1 MAEAANR
8 AQRQLDRALGH
19 AGLARVG
26 SVIAVAGAHVLAVRA
41 LGPAVYGDFVFAES
55 LVFALNLLAIFGSHI
70 SVFAIGSRERPATV
84 ATLLR
89 AATSLIAGGLLLEV
103 LVLGLLL
110 ALAQQLFPHSRYAD
124 PAWLWR
130 VTAAIAGMSLYRVI
144 AELIRIEIG
153 VALANYFSGRGN
165 GFVASLWLLPLLALA
180 LSLGLKLDALDL
192 LAGFAIAQWL
202 GVLIGLVFLLP
213 ALRQPPPATALR
225 HQEVIAEMLRR
236 GRSITITQIAQLTVV
251 SLDVWLLAMLAPAYA
266 LGVYGLA
273 KRFANWL
280 IVPVGLVGQSALKHA
295 VAEFREAGRISS
307 ELEAAFRRAVRRSWW
322 LVALLVAIATVLPA
336 SWLTAVAGP
345 TAVLARPL
353 FVALGI
359 GQLLRLA
366 FGNGG
371 MILSAAGLE
380 TENLRAYL
388 VGNVAALVAAL
399 AIIPIAGVWGAVAAY
414 STGTVIAALLVSRAC
429 QRRMDFRCDLLG

>member
-1 MAEAANR
+1 MAEAASK

-70 SVFAIGSRERPATV
+70 SVFAIGSRERPAT
-84 ATLLR
+84 ARTMLT
-89 AATSLIAGGLLLEV
+89 AAASLIGGWLLLE
-103 LVLGLLL
+103 LLLL

-130 VTAAIAGMSLYRVI
+130 ITAAVAGMSLYRVI
-144 AELIRIEIG
+144 AELIRIEVG

-165 GFVASLWLLPLLALA
+165 GFVASLWLLPLLVLALA
-180 LSLGLKLDALDL
+180 TGTKLDALDL

-202 GVLIGLVFLLP
+202 GVLIGLAFLLP

-225 HQEVIAEMLRR
+225 HRDVIAEMLRR

-273 KRFANWL
+273 KRFATWL

-295 VAEFREAGRISS
+295 VAEFREAGRISA
-307 ELEAAFRRAVRRSWW
+307 ELEAAFRRAVLRSWW
-322 LVALLVAIATVLPA
+322 LVASLVVIAAVLPA
-336 SWLTAVAGP
+336 SWLQAIAGP
-345 TAVLARPL
+345 TAVLARPF
-353 FVALGI
+353 FVALGL

-380 TENLRAYL
+380 AENLRAYL
-388 VGNVAALVAAL
+388 VGNGAALVAAL
-399 AIIPIAGVWGAVAAY
+399 AIIPIAGPWGAVAAY
-414 STGTVIAALLVSRAC
+414 STGTVIAAVLVSRAC
-429 QRRMDFRCDLLG
+429 KRRMDFHCDLLGQR

>member
-1 MAEAANR
+1 MAEATSR

-41 LGPAVYGDFVFAES
+41 LGPAVYGDFVLAES

-70 SVFAIGSRERPATV
+70 SVFAIGSRERPAT
-84 ATLLR
+84 ASTMLT
-89 AATSLIAGGLLLEV
+89 AAASLIGGCLLLE
-103 LVLGLLL
+103 LLAL

-124 PAWLWR
+124 PAWLWLI
-130 VTAAIAGMSLYRVI
+130 TAAVAGMSLYRVI
-144 AELIRIEIG
+144 AELIRIEVG

-180 LSLGLKLDALDL
+180 LATRMRLDALDL

-202 GVLIGLVFLLP
+202 GALIGLVFLLP

-225 HQEVIAEMLRR
+225 RQDVIAEMLRR
-236 GRSITITQIAQLTVV
+236 GRSITVTQIAQLTVV

-273 KRFANWL
+273 KRFATWL

-295 VAEFREAGRISS
+295 VAEFRAAGRISA

-322 LVALLVAIATVLPA
+322 LVALLVAIAAVLPS
-336 SWLTAVAGP
+336 SWLQVIAGP
-345 TAVLARPL
+345 TAVLARPF
-353 FVALGI
+353 FVALGL

-380 TENLRAYL
+380 AENLRAYL
-388 VGNVAALVAAL
+388 VGNIAALVAAL
-399 AIIPIAGVWGAVAAY
+399 AIIPIAGAWGAVAAY
-414 STGTVIAALLVSRAC
+414 STGTVTAAVLVSRAC
-429 QRRMDFRCDLLG
+429 QRRMDFRCDLLGRR

>member
-1 MAEAANR
+1 MAEAASK

-84 ATLLR
+84 VTLLS
-89 AATSLIAGGLLLEV
+89 AATSLIAGWLLLEL
-103 LVLGLLL
+103 LVL
-110 ALAQQLFPHSRYAD
+110 ALAQQLFPRSRYAD

-130 VTAAIAGMSLYRVI
+130 ITAAVAGMSLYRVI

-180 LSLGLKLDALDL
+180 LATGMKLDALDL

-213 ALRQPPPATALR
+213 ALRQPPPARALR
-225 HQEVIAEMLRR
+225 RKEVIAEMLRR
-236 GRSITITQIAQLTVV
+236 GRSITVTQIAQLTVV
-251 SLDVWLLAMLAPAYA
+251 SLDIWLLAMLAPAYV

-273 KRFANWL
+273 KRFATWL

-295 VAEFREAGRISS
+295 VAEFREAGRIST

-322 LVALLVAIATVLPA
+322 LVALLVVITAVLPA
-336 SWLTAVAGP
+336 SWMTAIAGP
-345 TAVLARPL
+345 TAVLARPF

-380 TENLRAYL
+380 AENLRAYL

-399 AIIPIAGVWGAVAAY
+399 AIIPIAGAWGAVAAY
-414 STGTVIAALLVSRAC
+414 STGTVIAAVLVSRAC
-429 QRRMDFRCDLLG
+429 KRRMDFRCDLLGGR